1 MTRRNLPGATVRAVP
16 NEPDLSGVVNH
27 RIVLRERPV
36 GLVRAGDFTF
46 DTAPLPEL
54 ADGDVLMR
62 TRYLGIDASVRTWL
76 NRGEGYLPPVEIGE
90 PVRCSGI
97 GEVVASR
104 CDRFPV
110 GTVVYGL
117 PGWQEYAVV
126 RDDGMATPM
135 APGVDLPAMLS
146 VLGSTGLTAYFGL
159 TRVGEVTEGETVVV
173 SAAAGATGSAA
184 VQIAT
189 ILGCRVIG
197 IAGSDE
203 KCAWVREL
211 GADGAINY
219 RTEDVAGRLRELC
232 PGRVD
237 VYFDNVGGPILDAVL
252 GHLAQGGRVALC
264 GAIST
269 YNAERRPPGPANYL
283 NLISRRGKMQ
293 GFISLDWWGD
303 FPEATAQLARWVDEG
318 RLTYRITWFDGLDAA
333 PDALN
338 AMFTGA
344 NVGKIVIRL

>member
-1 MTRRNLPGATVRAVP
+1 VASA
-16 NEPDLSGVVNH
+16 PDLSAIVNH
-27 RIVLRERPV
+27 RLVLRQRPT
-36 GLVRAGDFTF
+36 GLVKGEDFAF

-54 ADGDVLMR
+54 ADGEVLLR

-90 PVRCSGI
+90 PVRCSGM
-97 GEVVASR
+97 GEVIASR
-104 CDRFPV
+104 CERFPV
-110 GTVVYGL
+110 GTVAYGL

-135 APGVDLPAMLS
+135 EPGVDLPAMLS
-146 VLGSTGLTAYFGL
+146 VLGATGLTAYFGL
-159 TRVGEVTEGETVVV
+159 TRVGEAKAGETVVV

-184 VQIAT
+184 VQIAK
-189 ILGCRVIG
+189 ILGCRVVG
-197 IAGSDE
+197 IAGTDE

-219 RTEDVAGRLRELC
+219 RTDDVPARLRELC
-232 PGRVD
+232 PDRVD

-264 GAIST
+264 GAISS
-269 YNAERRPPGPANYL
+269 YNATSRPPGPANYL

-293 GFISLDWWGD
+293 GFISLDWWSD
-303 FPEATAQLARWVDEG
+303 FAEATAQLSKWVDEG
-318 RLTYRITWFDGLDAA
+318 RLTYRITWFDGLESA
-333 PDALN
+333 PEALN
-338 AMFTGA
+338 AMFNGT
-344 NVGKIVIRL
+344 NLGKIVIRIAD

>member
-1 MTRRNLPGATVRAVP
+1 MCVAPGGTVRPVT
-16 NEPDLSGVVNH
+16 NEPDLSGIINH
-27 RIVLRERPV
+27 RLVLRERPT
-36 GLVRAGDFTF
+36 GLVKPENFAF
-46 DTAPLPEL
+46 DTAPLPQL
-54 ADGDVLMR
+54 AEGEVLMR
-62 TRYLGIDASVRTWL
+62 TRYLGIDATVRSWL
-76 NRGEGYLPPVEIGE
+76 NRGEGYLPAVEVGE

-110 GTVVYGL
+110 GSVAYGL

-135 APGVDLPAMLS
+135 EPNVDLPAMLS

-159 TRVGEVTEGETVVV
+159 ARVGEAKEGETVVV

-184 VQIAT
+184 VQIAK
-189 ILGCRVIG
+189 ILGCRVVG
-197 IAGSDE
+197 IAGTDE
-203 KCAWVREL
+203 KCAWVSEL
-211 GADGAINY
+211 GADATINY
-219 RTEDVAGRLRELC
+219 RTEDVATRLRELC
-232 PGRVD
+232 PERVN

-252 GHLAQGGRVALC
+252 GCLAQGGRVALC
-264 GAIST
+264 GAISS
-269 YNAERRPPGPANYL
+269 YNDAHRPPGPSNYL

-303 FPEATAQLARWVDEG
+303 FPEATAQLSQWVDEG
-318 RLTYRITWFDGLDAA
+318 RLTYRITWFDGLEAA

-344 NVGKIVIRL
+344 NIGKIVIRV